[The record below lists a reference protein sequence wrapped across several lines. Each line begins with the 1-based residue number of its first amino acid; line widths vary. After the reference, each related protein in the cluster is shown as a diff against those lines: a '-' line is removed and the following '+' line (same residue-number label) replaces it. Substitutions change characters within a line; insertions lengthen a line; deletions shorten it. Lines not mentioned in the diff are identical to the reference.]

1 MRMHPIFYIS
11 LLEPALNDTI
21 VITPRLDIK
30 VHEEEYE
37 VERIYEKWRTNGK
50 IEYLVKWKN
59 YGEEDNTWEL
69 AKNLKNA
76 SAALRRFH
84 MITQPR

>member
-59 YGEEDNTWEL
+59 YGEEDN
-69 AKNLKNA
+69 
-76 SAALRRFH
+76 
-84 MITQPR
+84 I